1 MDRCFNSKR
10 RRVAGLAN
18 RSHLP
23 EPVDGV
29 PEASADHFPVRWSQR
44 AQRLHHFLLEAYQ
57 WAPYKSKRASQ
68 ASINTDNG
76 NPDPLPT
83 WAVAMTMQ
91 PAEGTLA
98 TQATL
103 QMIHTVKRSNLAI
116 LVLSINSSGEDPEVE
131 L

>member
-10 RRVAGLAN
+10 RRVAGLVN

-68 ASINTDNG
+68 ASISTDNG
-76 NPDPLPT
+76 NPDRNP
-83 WAVAMTMQ
+83 VAMTMQ

-103 QMIHTVKRSNLAI
+103 QVIHTVKRSNLAI
-116 LVLSINSSGEDPEVE
+116 LSISSSGEDPEVE